1 MASHV
6 LEAVD
11 KRLGGASARGSHVTL
26 GGQRMN
32 LSGDLPPQAGP
43 GRRPAIHSPTLF
55 GPAWD
60 ERAGLTYGYRD
71 MSMRDFML
79 RSSFFVS
86 TDTPVS
92 GKDRRM
98 RWTAWGRG
106 DPFPV
111 SPFPF
116 PPSRFTLAC

>member
-71 MSMRDFML
+71 MSMRDFNVEEL
-79 RSSFFVS
+79 LFRIN
-86 TDTPVS
+86 
-92 GKDRRM
+92 GY
-98 RWTAWGRG
+98 
-106 DPFPV
+106 
-111 SPFPF
+111 
-116 PPSRFTLAC
+116 ACVREGQANAVDGLGPG